1 MMPMR
6 VRWVGGW
13 AAAAVLL
20 CVTGTVWGQQQFIY
34 PQRGQSTEQ
43 QQRDQAECHV
53 WATQQ
58 TGFNPGAPPPPVAS
72 APPQGGT
79 LRGAARG
86 AAIGA
91 VGGAIGGD
99 AGKGAAI
106 GAGTGALFGSM
117 RRADQI
123 RQQQAQ
129 QAQAQAMQ
137 AQSASA
143 YNRALATCLTA
154 RGYTV
159 G

>member
-1 MMPMR
+1 MASMR
-6 VRWVGGW
+6 VRWVRGG
-13 AAAAVLL
+13 AVGAVLL
-20 CVTGTVWGQQQFIY
+20 GMIGTGWGQSFVY
-34 PQRGQSTEQ
+34 PQRGQSPEQ
-43 QQRDQAECHV
+43 QAKDQGECHV
-53 WATQQ
+53 WAVQQ
-58 TGFNPGAPPPPVAS
+58 SGFNPGAPVAS
-72 APPQGGT
+72 APPQGGA

-117 RRADQI
+117 RRADQV
-123 RQQQAQ
+123 RQQQALQ
-129 QAQAQAMQ
+129 TQGQAL
-137 AQSASA
+137 
-143 YNRALATCLTA
+143 YNRAVGTCLGG